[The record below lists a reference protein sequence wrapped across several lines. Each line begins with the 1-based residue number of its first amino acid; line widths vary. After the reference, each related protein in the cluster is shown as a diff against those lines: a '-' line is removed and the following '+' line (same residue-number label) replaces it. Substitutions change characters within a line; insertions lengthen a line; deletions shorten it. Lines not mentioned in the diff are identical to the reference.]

1 MQGRDWAL
9 VIFTLLV
16 QMAIGIVVVFAPFT
30 FIDEIR
36 FPQTLSAYLYNTLFW
51 GILIL
56 LILAV
61 LSGMLH
67 LRRMRNVKFVLA
79 NLKKSWLSRET
90 LLGLSFGFVILAL
103 GLVRLTQIIIPNLIT
118 TLLWAGALIGLALV
132 FGMSN
137 VYRLRTVPAWNTWAT
152 PISFLLSTLL
162 LGALSLSIAVSL
174 LSQTYLRDGSELNE
188 ITDLLWYLGWGSA
201 ILLCTQLLLAFL
213 KDRYLLWR
221 GGDAN
226 QSVVQVKRNH
236 PILGMLREAFGL
248 LAIGLC
254 ILFALQPFSSSEFGF
269 DVAIAAAL
277 LLALTSETIG
287 RFLFYASY
295 KRSGL

>member
-1 MQGRDWAL
+1 MRGRDWAL

-16 QMAIGIVVVFAPFT
+16 QMAVGIVGVFAVFS

-36 FPQTLSAYLYNTLFW
+36 FPQTLSADLYDTLFW

-56 LILAV
+56 LILSV
-61 LSGMLH
+61 LSGIFH
-67 LRRMRNVKFVLA
+67 LTRMRNVKFVLA
-79 NLKKSWLSRET
+79 NLKQSWLSRET

-103 GLVRLTQIIIPNLIT
+103 GLMRLTQIDIPNLLAI
-118 TLLWAGALIGLALV
+118 LLWAGTLIGLALV
-132 FGMSN
+132 FGMSS

-152 PISFLLSTLL
+152 PISFLLSTLI

-174 LSQTYLRDGSELNE
+174 LTQAYPRDGSELNG

-201 ILLCTQLLLAFL
+201 ILLSTQLLLAFL
-213 KDRYLLWR
+213 RDRYLLWR
-221 GGDAN
+221 GKDAS

-236 PILGMLREAFGL
+236 PILGVLREAFGL

-254 ILFALQPFSSSEFGF
+254 ILFALQPYSNIDFGL
-269 DVAIAAAL
+269 DVSVAAAF
-277 LLALTSETIG
+277 LLALSSEIIG